1 MRGVLLKLAVKL
13 HFSMFFF
20 QRLLRSPSE
29 AVSAQLGG
37 LEKSELKM
45 GQVTLFPPPSP
56 PSLEKLYNLGFFCKT
71 RITYLMALLLLSS
84 CKSCMQ
90 DLF

>member
-45 GQVTLFPPPSP
+45 GQVTLFPTPPP
-56 PSLEKLYNLGFFCKT
+56 
-71 RITYLMALLLLSS
+71 LLL
-84 CKSCMQ
+84 
-90 DLF
+90 